1 MNSFFKG
8 VAHMVISVLVLW
20 VPTFFTS
27 HPDLNLSISAAIGIL
42 LNWGLSH
49 TIPTTSGAS
58 AVQ

>member
-1 MNSFFKG
+1 
-8 VAHMVISVLVLW
+8 MVISVLVLW